1 MNREEFLRQLE
12 QLLRDIPESER
23 REAMEYYQNYFEDAG
38 PEREAE
44 IIEELGSPYEV
55 AESIKKDLFG
65 ENYMREDVIKKK
77 AGQNYDDGQQRQNN
91 TTRNILI
98 AVIVVLTFPF
108 WVGIV
113 AGAFGILVGAIVC
126 IFALVVAL
134 IAIVG
139 AFFVAGFVMAGIG
152 IVKMLTGFPAVG
164 MILLAIGMFMLAASL
179 LGLLAVVWIGMSIVP
194 WVVRSIVNLCRK
206 IFQKRGA
213 AI

>member
-98 AVIVVLTFPF
+98 GVIVVLTFPF
-108 WVGIV
+108 WIGIV
-113 AGAFGILVGAIVC
+113 AGAFGILVGAIAC

-152 IVKMLTGFPAVG
+152 IVKMLTGFPAIG
-164 MILLAIGMFMLAASL
+164 LILLAIGMFMLAASL

>member
-77 AGQNYDDGQQRQNN
+77 AGQNYDDGQRRQNN

-139 AFFVAGFVMAGIG
+139 AFFIAGFVMAGIG

>member
-139 AFFVAGFVMAGIG
+139 AFFIAGFVMAGIG